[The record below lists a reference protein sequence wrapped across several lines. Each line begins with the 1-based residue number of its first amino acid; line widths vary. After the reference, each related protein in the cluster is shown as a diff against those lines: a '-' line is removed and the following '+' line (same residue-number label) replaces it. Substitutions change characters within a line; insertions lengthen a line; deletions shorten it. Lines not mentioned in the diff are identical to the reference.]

1 MANIIGDEHGITEEQ
16 LRGYIAELPEKIKR
30 LRSFREISKDAYRQ
44 LQEHL
49 DELPESIKRL
59 IRDIGTSKD
68 AHVQL
73 QKHLNK
79 LPDKSKRLILD
90 ELPEQF
96 KKLIPEIRIKEEAYR
111 RLPYDSKILEEV
123 KKQVDKLKDQYENLV
138 VLGIGGSALGNIA
151 LQTALNPY
159 MYNIDDKQRRG
170 TKFFVFDNI
179 DPPQLSSFLK
189 WLSNNA
195 MFDKTIFN
203 VISKSGEAAETLSQF
218 MIIRQLLLCRLG
230 RDGYRKRVVVTTD
243 PEKGPLRKIINKDDL
258 HYHFEVPPGV
268 GGRFSV
274 LSAVGLFSAAMCGI
288 DIDSLL
294 EGARDMDAKVK
305 CEDFYKNPAAIIAAI
320 NYHFYNR
327 GKRISV
333 MMPYSYH
340 LKDLSDWYRQLWAES
355 LGKKEDL
362 TGNDVHIGPTPV
374 KALGTTDQHSQ
385 VQLYREGPND
395 KLFTF
400 LQVRN
405 FDKDIKIG
413 PAPDYAQEFGFL
425 AGKDLS
431 ELLNNEKR
439 ATEYALLQS
448 ERPCLTVVFDK
459 VNAYTVG
466 QFIYLFEVTTSFA
479 GALFNINPYD
489 QPAVELGKEA
499 AFALMGKGGYENL
512 IQEIQSKTEID
523 EKFLV

>member
-1 MANIIGDEHGITEEQ
+1 MADVIGNEHGITTEQ
-16 LRGYIAELPEKIKR
+16 LKDLAEKTSPL
-30 LRSFREISKDAYRQ
+30 ISK
-44 LQEHL
+44 
-49 DELPESIKRL
+49 
-59 IRDIGTSKD
+59 
-68 AHVQL
+68 
-73 QKHLNK
+73 LNK
-79 LPDKSKRLILD
+79 ER
-90 ELPEQF
+90 
-96 KKLIPEIRIKEEAYR
+96 EAGQTPYR
-111 RLPYDSKILEEV
+111 DLPYNSQITQEV
-123 KKQVDKLKDQYENLV
+123 RELVKELRGRCENLV
-138 VLGIGGSALGNIA
+138 VFGIGGSALGNIA
-151 LQTALNPY
+151 VHTALNSY
-159 MYNIDDKQRRG
+159 MHNIDENQRTGPRL
-170 TKFFVFDNI
+170 FVFDNI
-179 DPPQLSSFLK
+179 DPPQIVSFLD
-189 WLSNNA
+189 WLGDKL
-195 MFDKTIFN
+195 DKTIFN
-203 VISKSGEAAETLSQF
+203 AISKSGWTAETAAQF
-218 MIIRQLLLCRLG
+218 MIVRKLLLDKLG
-230 RDGYRKRVVVTTD
+230 PDDCKKQIITTTD
-243 PEKGPLRKIINKDDL
+243 ANKGILRSIANNAGIKSLIIPEDI
-258 HYHFEVPPGV
+258 

-294 EGARDMDAKVK
+294 EGARDMDARVK
-305 CEDFYKNPAAIIAAI
+305 CEDFYKNPAAINAAI
-320 NYHFYNR
+320 NHHFYNR

-333 MMPYSYH
+333 MMPYSYA

-400 LQVRN
+400 LLVRN

-413 PAPDYAQEFGFL
+413 PAPEYAQELGFL
-425 AGKDLS
+425 ADKDLS

-439 ATEYALLQS
+439 ATEYALLES
-448 ERPCLTVVFDK
+448 ERPCLTVLFDR

-499 AFALMGKGGYENL
+499 AFALMGREGYEEL
-512 IQEIQSKTEID
+512 AQEIKPLD
-523 EKFLV
+523 EFDEDYLV